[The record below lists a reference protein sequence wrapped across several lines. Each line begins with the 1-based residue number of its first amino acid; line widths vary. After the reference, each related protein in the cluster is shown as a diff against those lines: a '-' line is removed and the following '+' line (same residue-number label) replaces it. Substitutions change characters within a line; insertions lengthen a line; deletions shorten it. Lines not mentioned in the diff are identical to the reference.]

1 MRSDLHLAL
10 YIALALFGAGTA
22 LGWSGLGPTPAGEI
36 ARHLRYPMLPLSV
49 GPFAAL
55 FATLY
60 FCAIADRRA
69 AAAVGA
75 AGIAAGVAHLALFGV
90 PRFEGIERVYP
101 VLTFALWL
109 GVAGL
114 LALVWRAVRGADA
127 DARRI
132 ARDALLGCVFILLW
146 SAFLNTFFQATIE
159 LHPATYDAVLYR
171 FEATLGFQPAA
182 LAARAVAGAPAVG
195 DALDALYDYQTFGFA
210 ALYGLTLRRRAA
222 PPVNLLLVW
231 ALGAA
236 CAFAAFHALP
246 AAGPQYLLG
255 ARFPLDLP
263 PLAAVPDAR
272 TAVQPWPRDGI
283 PALHVGWAIVFWA
296 YARVIGW
303 RRIALACLVALALTA
318 VAALARGEHYLID
331 LVVTVPF
338 VAAVLTASLR
348 RVSWREPRKR
358 RVVLAGLGAWIMWIL
373 ALRYGLRAFEAAPGL
388 AWFAIAATLV
398 LGVALYRAF
407 FRLAAAR

>member
-10 YIALALFGAGTA
+10 YIALALFGAATA

-55 FATLY
+55 FATLF

-90 PRFEGIERVYP
+90 PRIEGIERVYH
-101 VLTFALWL
+101 VLAFALWL
-109 GVAGL
+109 GVASL

-132 ARDALLGCVFILLW
+132 ARDALLGCAFILLW
-146 SAFLNTFFQATIE
+146 SAFLNTFLQATIE

-182 LAARAVAGAPAVG
+182 FAARALAGVPALG
-195 DALDALYDYQTFGFA
+195 DGLDALYDYQTFGFA
-210 ALYGLTLRRRAA
+210 ALYGLTLRRRAE

-231 ALGAA
+231 AVGAA

-246 AAGPQYLLG
+246 AAGPRYLLG

-263 PLAAVPDAR
+263 PLAAVPEGR

-296 YARVIGW
+296 YARASGW
-303 RRIALACLVALALTA
+303 RRIARACAAVLALAVVT
-318 VAALARGEHYLID
+318 ALARGEHYLVD
-331 LVVTVPF
+331 LVVTAPF
-338 VAAVLTASLR
+338 AAAVLMASLR
-348 RVSWREPRKR
+348 KVPWAEPDKR
-358 RVVLAGLGAWIMWIL
+358 RAVLAGFAAWLAWIL
-373 ALRYGLRAFEAAPGL
+373 ALRYGLKAFEAVPGL
-388 AWFAIAATLV
+388 AWLAIAATLA
-398 LGVALYRAF
+398 LGVVLYRTF
-407 FRLAAAR
+407 FRRAAAR